1 MSRFKYSADEMDIN
15 KVLKMNQNIST
26 ALLEDTDMEKIRS
39 DADSSINSSLE
50 LLGSLG
56 KNKKIQQL
64 SAEIAKKSQNKPLEH
79 RTQLESWDEI
89 VLQANLQE
97 PNPVVIEDIMTEDE
111 IQNAVNELDEINKQF
126 SNKTSLINKK
136 DLSFLAIAITLQVV
150 KTLVFPYV
158 ADKFEYGNGF
168 DPSQR
173 LEHNDKSIE
182 KEHKEAN
189 DKFRDKYIE
198 KHGKGHWINILY
210 QTVPYDIT
218 TGSKALGINMC
229 GKYHRM
235 YTLGHDAMLGWIFGT
250 ANILTDCITFNN
262 FHTNRISRVNP
273 LTGAKKMV
281 ITPEVVLMSQM
292 FKECY
297 DEARADFM
305 NLPAALFAQAKH
317 LKSDEFTR
325 LGLPV
330 PLLSSINEEF
340 ASKLYSENYDA
351 LCFKRDAKIVGASFI
366 VSKLFDIIIS
376 LTHGLFRKKD
386 ENRDL
391 YEVRTKKILLISN
404 SIASTSTL
412 INTAITKN
420 PKNLDIGSLL
430 NTITHLFSDVRFI
443 ARIKQEYIENEISG
457 RLQKEISEIDDLY
470 KNL

>member
-126 SNKTSLINKK
+126 SNKTSLINKT

-158 ADKFEYGNGF
+158 ADKFDYGNGF

-189 DKFRDKYIE
+189 DKFRVNILK
-198 KHGKGHWINILY
+198 KHGKGHWIIFYIRLFHMIL
-210 QTVPYDIT
+210 QQ
-218 TGSKALGINMC
+218 AL
-229 GKYHRM
+229 
-235 YTLGHDAMLGWIFGT
+235 
-250 ANILTDCITFNN
+250 
-262 FHTNRISRVNP
+262 
-273 LTGAKKMV
+273 
-281 ITPEVVLMSQM
+281 
-292 FKECY
+292 
-297 DEARADFM
+297 
-305 NLPAALFAQAKH
+305 
-317 LKSDEFTR
+317 
-325 LGLPV
+325 
-330 PLLSSINEEF
+330 
-340 ASKLYSENYDA
+340 KL
-351 LCFKRDAKIVGASFI
+351 
-366 VSKLFDIIIS
+366 
-376 LTHGLFRKKD
+376 
-386 ENRDL
+386 
-391 YEVRTKKILLISN
+391 
-404 SIASTSTL
+404 
-412 INTAITKN
+412 
-420 PKNLDIGSLL
+420 
-430 NTITHLFSDVRFI
+430 
-443 ARIKQEYIENEISG
+443 
-457 RLQKEISEIDDLY
+457 
-470 KNL
+470 